1 MKNAKDSNTQKP
13 SHLSFEAIA
22 KNIQAAFTPGNA
34 AAAAGGSSSSGN
46 GVGGGRSWFAMCL
59 LDFDR
64 HFTRSFLPS
73 MPDDDMAA
81 VTRGL
86 KERLQWYTCPRGHPY
101 TVGNCGR
108 PMEQAYW

>member
-1 MKNAKDSNTQKP
+1 
-13 SHLSFEAIA
+13 
-22 KNIQAAFTPGNA
+22 
-34 AAAAGGSSSSGN
+34 
-46 GVGGGRSWFAMCL
+46 MCL

-64 HFTRSFLPS
+64 HFTGSFLPS

-101 TVGNCGR
+101 TVGIAGGLGAGLLVCHDEKDDNNNKKGCNSTICNSAGVYSAIYVDSSFDASYLPFLLR
-108 PMEQAYW
+108 LA